1 MPPCCNDIVKQLNIL
16 KEIENFMELKKLLKS
31 TLVLTSIVTT
41 GAILQNATVANAD
54 GTSYEDAKHAKTT
67 SDLTFIKSETPT
79 PPTPPGP
86 TPEPEPGEEPKPAPN
101 PQPNP
106 QGGELMLSYASNLNF
121 GKQLKSDTNF
131 FAKADKGSN
140 GTEFLPFIGVE
151 DNRGSERKGWK
162 LTAKQDTPFNST
174 KDNKKQLN
182 GATITFSNLFYND
195 EAGAPK
201 AASGDVVLTSDA
213 KDLATADTTTG
224 IGRWSLGL
232 GKLEEGIVNHTADK
246 DGKMTPVKGLV
257 TKGVKLSI
265 PNTSVKES
273 DTYTTTITYELIA
286 DPTA

>member
-1 MPPCCNDIVKQLNIL
+1 
-16 KEIENFMELKKLLKS
+16 MELKKLLKS